1 MWQSRGFITMRVC
14 FKRSLVAVS
23 VTGVLCATS
32 SAYATNGM
40 NLEGYG
46 PEATAMGGVSQAYD
60 NGAAAMMN
68 NPATIGMMDTT
79 NRIDIAIGNLRPDIS
94 VTDPSGMQK
103 ADSTADSFFMPAFG
117 YLRKVNSRFTTGV
130 GIYSQGGMGTEYKK
144 DSWMASGT
152 NEPARSEVGVGRL
165 IVPMNYAVNSR
176 FNIGGSVD
184 FVWGGMDLQ
193 MAMPVMVNPATGAP
207 TNMGI
212 APAGTFGDLLGFPPG
227 SNTMGEVTLSPGL
240 GSAANGLIAAGY
252 NTVRMNFSNDSDFT
266 GEAKGYGIGAKI
278 GLTYA
283 INPALNFGASYHSRT
298 KMSDWKTDSSSAS
311 MEFYEVGGALPTQT
325 LTGEM
330 AVKNFQWPAQ
340 WAAGIAYMP
349 GNWMFGVDINYIQWK
364 DVMESFQMT
373 FTADDSAG
381 LGGETADITFYQ
393 SWKNQTV
400 VKIGGSYDI
409 SRAFTW
415 RAGLNLANNPI
426 PDAYVNPLF
435 PATIKNH
442 VTTGFGW
449 NITQKDAIDFSI
461 AYAPEV
467 KVNNTNTGVQIS
479 HSQTNWQL
487 GYNRRW

>member
-1 MWQSRGFITMRVC
+1 
-14 FKRSLVAVS
+14 
-23 VTGVLCATS
+23 
-32 SAYATNGM
+32 
-40 NLEGYG
+40 
-46 PEATAMGGVSQAYD
+46 
-60 NGAAAMMN
+60 
-68 NPATIGMMDTT
+68 
-79 NRIDIAIGNLRPDIS
+79 
-94 VTDPSGMQK
+94 
-103 ADSTADSFFMPAFG
+103 
-117 YLRKVNSRFTTGV
+117 
-130 GIYSQGGMGTEYKK
+130 
-144 DSWMASGT
+144 
-152 NEPARSEVGVGRL
+152 
-165 IVPMNYAVNSR
+165 MNYAVNSR